1 MMTLAT
7 NVKNFLKSKHIS
19 VPDEWIEP
27 CLEFIQMDN
36 PGINMGNTRVIY
48 EKVYEQWLHSDLTE
62 LASCC
67 LPFGLVQKRNTM
79 LNGQFVL
86 QVNQIRDIGHPA
98 YVQLQK
104 LRKTEGGNAAVSADK
119 QYQPLWEPKPSRM
132 LFMQMTDGTSV
143 VQGMEYRFIPHLN
156 VNVKPGTKVLVSGA
170 VKCRRGV
177 LLLTRDNITVL
188 GGATESLSIT
198 NAVENV
204 LARTLGVE
212 ETDEPHELLEIEA
225 TQVPQSQMSQYYPS
239 QVNRVPSRSHNLP
252 NVASGQGGGRMASS
266 VNRQQNSPSAPPP
279 PVMDDLDDDFLDSD
293 LEAALNQIESQAGS
307 SLSSSSY
314 NNASSGSKNL
324 HALNSKK
331 TSNNSMMSNKMVNN
345 SVKPGNIRS
354 KESQNQKPL
363 GNSDVD
369 MAICEEFFNDD
380 FDDELLLSA
389 ESSVQEK
396 SVQLSSTQ
404 PRRTVAGL
412 SSTTVKPSNSFV
424 EVTSSKPIR
433 PPPLF
438 GNQNNFS
445 VTNKATPVRAVAPQ
459 KLGKVSPLMSSLSKS
474 SNSLRAKQSCLTNF
488 LTKVPGNQENKVPV
502 NIQNSNILNIDEM
515 ENEFAQP
522 FEEEIGMNKKRMKT
536 TEKKDSATHLVTKAP
551 FTYLYFLPE
560 NPTQMQEYIVK
571 GFIMTLISK
580 LEVTNGNWR
589 LTAVIN
595 DGSASH
601 EVDID
606 NKILCHFIGMTCSE
620 FQIKKKEARFN
631 PALQQQLSKS
641 VGSCQ
646 QKLISLCCLLRLQLF
661 PDFIAA
667 PSPVCRTGD
676 VTPHSLSCILYF

>member
-1 MMTLAT
+1 MTLTT
-7 NVKNFLKSKHIS
+7 NVRNFLKSKHIS

-86 QVNQIRDIGHPA
+86 QVNQIRDVGHPA

-104 LRKTEGGNAAVSADK
+104 LRKTEGGNAAISADK

-177 LLLTRDNITVL
+177 LLLTRDNITIL

-239 QVNRVPSRSHNLP
+239 QVNRVPPRSQNLP
-252 NVASGQGGGRMASS
+252 NVASGQVGGRMASS
-266 VNRQQNSPSAPPP
+266 VNRQQNSVLAPPP
-279 PVMDDLDDDFLDSD
+279 LVMDDLDDDFLDSD

-307 SLSSSSY
+307 SLSSSNS
-314 NNASSGSKNL
+314 NNPLSGSKNL
-324 HALNSKK
+324 HSLNSKK
-331 TSNNSMMSNKMVNN
+331 VSNNSINNKMVNN
-345 SVKPGNIRS
+345 GVKPGNSRS
-354 KESQNQKPL
+354 NASQDKKSL
-363 GNSDVD
+363 GNSDMD
-369 MAICEEFFNDD
+369 MEICEEFFNDD

-389 ESSVQEK
+389 ESSVQVK
-396 SVQLSSTQ
+396 SVQLSSAQ
-404 PRRTVAGL
+404 PRKTIAGL
-412 SSTTVKPSNSFV
+412 SSTTVKPSNSSLA
-424 EVTSSKPIR
+424 VTSSKPTR

-438 GNQNNFS
+438 GNQKNFS

-459 KLGKVSPLMSSLSKS
+459 KLGKVSPLTSSLSKS
-474 SNSLRAKQSCLTNF
+474 SNSLQAKQTCLTNF
-488 LTKVPGNQENKVPV
+488 LTKVPGNQENKVPA
-502 NIQNSNILNIDEM
+502 NNQSSNILNIDEM
-515 ENEFAQP
+515 ESEFAQP

-536 TEKKDSATHLVTKAP
+536 TEKKDSPTHLVTKAP

-560 NPTQMQEYIVK
+560 SPTEMQEYIVK

-580 LEVTNGNWR
+580 LEVTIGNWR

-606 NKILCHFIGMTCSE
+606 NKILCHLIGMTCSE

-631 PALQQQLSKS
+631 PVLQQQLSKS

-646 QKLISLCCLLRLQLF
+646 QKLISLCCLLRLQLL
-661 PDFIAA
+661 PGQRTRLIEIIPVNSTIALQL
-667 PSPVCRTGD
+667 SRRTS
-676 VTPHSLSCILYF
+676 SL